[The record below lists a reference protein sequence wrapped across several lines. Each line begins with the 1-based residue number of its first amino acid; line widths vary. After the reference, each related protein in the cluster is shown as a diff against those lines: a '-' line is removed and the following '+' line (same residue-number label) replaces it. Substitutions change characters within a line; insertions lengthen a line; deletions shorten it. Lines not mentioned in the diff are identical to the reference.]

1 MKVGPLKTPKMHD
14 LTDSF
19 CVLTLRTNGRMTR
32 RRLSNSESRVETAI
46 PRVPAATP
54 NSRCSAY
61 PSGPPLLDRRREAPE
76 MIESVSKPR
85 GVDVATPGGAGFRQP
100 VWRARD
106 DSSHGILSGNFLMFR
121 LPRMKTF
128 LFLFQGVA
136 SRFHFTQNILRAPI
150 LRHKHTAEVIH
161 LSWGHGIE
169 LGNTRSPPNPPA
181 AVAHQVP
188 WRPAAAT

>member
-1 MKVGPLKTPKMHD
+1 MKVGPPKTPKLHD
-14 LTDSF
+14 MTDSF
-19 CVLTLRTNGRMTR
+19 CLPRLNTNGRMTR
-32 RRLSNSESRVETAI
+32 RRPSNGQSRVEAAI

-76 MIESVSKPR
+76 MIESVLKPR
-85 GVDVATPGGAGFRQP
+85 GVDVATPGGAGFRQS

-106 DSSHGILSGNFLMFR
+106 DSSHGILSGNFLLFR

-136 SRFHFTQNILRAPI
+136 SRFHFDRNILWAPRAV
-150 LRHKHTAEVIH
+150 HTCPGNVMH
-161 LSWGHGIE
+161 RPCSHGSE
-169 LGNTRSPPNPPA
+169 LQTGPLPP
-181 AVAHQVP
+181 
-188 WRPAAAT
+188 